1 MSGYLDKYYELAQL
15 KYANHYIGPF
25 LKAHLQKE
33 NNQMSPSKKDPTS

>member
-25 LKAHLQKE
+25 LKSTFTKR
-33 NNQMSPSKKDPTS
+33 K